1 MNPNFKRIL
10 KKYPCLFILYAFLIC
25 NIIYIFILNKSHFT
39 AYAQNSIPIT
49 SYEELLKIKENPSG
63 NYILMNDLD
72 LSGKNWIPLTFTGTF
87 DGNGHS
93 ILNVTIKE
101 TGTVTRTSYD
111 GNMKTYDTVFCG
123 FFDILEEE
131 AVVSNLNL
139 INIRVDITCDTPCFI
154 GGIAGYMD
162 KSSIKDCTISGNLS
176 LKTTANMF
184 GVGGIA
190 GFGNGTIDRT
200 NADMTLICIDT
211 NKIEKNEQFLGGAYA
226 TGYIGLGDCNVTVN
240 GFVSDYGYVHN
251 GGLVGMFALYP
262 AGTQYTSYI
271 TNNHIEGVISF
282 FEDNEDRRAYCAEY
296 VGEVLNWSY
305 DWGGCTAN
313 FTRDEHYDYD
323 TILLPD
329 MCENP
334 QYNKTV
340 TESSDEQYG
349 YTTYTCSQCGYS
361 YTDNYT
367 LYQSDLKAIED
378 AKKESLA
385 AANPT
390 QASTNSIT
398 NKTDSSQ
405 LNNDTSTDSL
415 KIVICV
421 ITALLILIIITMIIV
436 NIYLR
441 RQRYHKKNYYKKKRR

>member
-1 MNPNFKRIL
+1 MNTYFNHIFKKRS
-10 KKYPCLFILYAFLIC
+10 YLFILSAFLMCSITF
-25 NIIYIFILNKSHFT
+25 IWILNKNDFT
-39 AYAQNSIPIT
+39 AYAQNPTPIT
-49 SYEELLKIKENPSG
+49 SYEDLLKIKDNPSG
-63 NYILMNDLD
+63 DYILMNDLD

-101 TGTVTRTSYD
+101 TGSAIRTSYD

-139 INIRVDITCDTPCFI
+139 INIRVAITCDTPCFI

-176 LKTTANMF
+176 LTTTANMF

-200 NADMTLICIDT
+200 NADMTLICIDN
-211 NKIEKNEQFLGGAYA
+211 NKTEKDEQFLGGAYA
-226 TGYIGLGDCNVTVN
+226 TGYIGLGDCNVKVN
-240 GFVSDYGYVHN
+240 GFVSDHGYVHN

-271 TNNHIEGVISF
+271 TNNHIEGIISF
-282 FEDNEDRRAYCAEY
+282 FEDNTDRRAYCAEY
-296 VGEVLNWSY
+296 VGEVLHWSY

-334 QYNKTV
+334 QYTKTV
-340 TESSDEQYG
+340 TESTDEQYG

-367 LYQSDLKAIED
+367 LYQADLKAIED

-385 AANPT
+385 AANST
-390 QASTNSIT
+390 EATTNSTT
-398 NKTDSSQ
+398 NKDDSTQ
-405 LNNDTSTDSL
+405 LSDNVSTDSL
-415 KIVICV
+415 KIVIYV
-421 ITALLILIIITMIIV
+421 ISALLIFMVITIIIV

-441 RQRYHKKNYYKKKRR
+441 NKRYHQKNHYKKKRR

>member
-1 MNPNFKRIL
+1 MNIYLNRTL
-10 KKYPCLFILYAFLIC
+10 KKHAYLFIFSALLMYSI
-25 NIIYIFILNKSHFT
+25 IFILMLNKNHFIV
-39 AYAQNSIPIT
+39 YAQDSTPIT
-49 SYEELLKIKENPSG
+49 SYDDLLKIKDNPSG
-63 NYILMNDLD
+63 DYILMNDLD

-93 ILNVTIKE
+93 ILNITIKE
-101 TGTVTRTSYD
+101 TGNTIRTSYD

-139 INIRVDITCDTPCFI
+139 VNIRADITCDSPCFI

-176 LKTTANMF
+176 LTTTAKMF

-190 GFGNGTIDRT
+190 GFGNGAIDRT
-200 NADMTLICIDT
+200 NADMTLICIDN
-211 NKIEKNEQFLGGAYA
+211 NKTEKNEQFLGGAYA
-226 TGYIGLGDCNVTVN
+226 TGYIGLDDCNVKIN

-271 TNNHIEGVISF
+271 TNNHIEGIISF

-296 VGEVLNWSY
+296 VGEVLHWSY
-305 DWGGCTAN
+305 DWGGCSAN

-334 QYNKTV
+334 QYTKTV
-340 TESSDEQYG
+340 TESTNEQYG
-349 YTTYTCSQCGYS
+349 YTTYTCSQCGYT

-385 AANPT
+385 AANATESTTSLATNKEDSTTPNDN
-390 QASTNSIT
+390 ASTNS
-398 NKTDSSQ
+398 
-405 LNNDTSTDSL
+405 L
-415 KIVICV
+415 KIVVYV
-421 ITALLILIIITMIIV
+421 ISALLIFMVITIVIV

-441 RQRYHKKNYYKKKRR
+441 NKRYHKKNHYKKKRR

>member
-1 MNPNFKRIL
+1 MNTYLSRIL
-10 KKYPCLFILYAFLIC
+10 KKLSCLLILLVFLIF
-25 NIIYIFILNKSHFT
+25 NIIFIFILNKNHFT
-39 AYAQNSIPIT
+39 AYAQNPTPIT
-49 SYEELLKIKENPSG
+49 SYEDLLKIKDNPSG
-63 NYILMNDLD
+63 DYILMNDLD

-101 TGTVTRTSYD
+101 TGSAIRTSYD

-139 INIRVDITCDTPCFI
+139 INIRADITCDTPCFI

-176 LKTTANMF
+176 LTTTANMF

-200 NADMTLICIDT
+200 NADMTLICIDD
-211 NKIEKNEQFLGGAYA
+211 NKTEKDEQFLGGAYA
-226 TGYIGLGDCNVTVN
+226 AGYIGLGDCNIKVS
-240 GFVSDYGYVHN
+240 GFVSDHGYVHN

-271 TNNHIEGVISF
+271 TNNHIEGIISF
-282 FEDNEDRRAYCAEY
+282 FEDNTDRRAYCAEY
-296 VGEVLNWSY
+296 VGEVLHWSY

-334 QYNKTV
+334 QYTKTV
-340 TESSDEQYG
+340 TESTDDQYG

-367 LYQSDLKAIED
+367 LYQADLKAIED

-385 AANPT
+385 AANST
-390 QASTNSIT
+390 ETTTNSTT
-398 NKTDSSQ
+398 NKDDSTQ
-405 LNNDTSTDSL
+405 LGDNVSTDSL
-415 KIVICV
+415 KIVIYV
-421 ITALLILIIITMIIV
+421 ISALLIFMVITIIIV

-441 RQRYHKKNYYKKKRR
+441 NKRYHQKNHYKKKRR

>member
-1 MNPNFKRIL
+1 M
-10 KKYPCLFILYAFLIC
+10 
-25 NIIYIFILNKSHFT
+25 LNKNHFIV
-39 AYAQNSIPIT
+39 YAQDSTPIT
-49 SYEELLKIKENPSG
+49 SYEDLLKIKDNPSG
-63 NYILMNDLD
+63 DYILMNDLD

-101 TGTVTRTSYD
+101 TGNTIRTSYD

-131 AVVSNLNL
+131 AIVSNLNL
-139 INIRVDITCDTPCFI
+139 VNIRADINCDTPCFI

-162 KSSIKDCTISGNLS
+162 KSSIKDCIISGNLS
-176 LKTTANMF
+176 LTTTAKMF

-190 GFGNGTIDRT
+190 GFGNGAIDRT
-200 NADMTLICIDT
+200 NADMTLICIDN
-211 NKIEKNEQFLGGAYA
+211 NKTEKNEQFLGGAYA
-226 TGYIGLGDCNVTVN
+226 TGYIGLGDCNVNVN

-271 TNNHIEGVISF
+271 TNNHIEGIISF

-296 VGEVLNWSY
+296 VGEVLHWSY
-305 DWGGCTAN
+305 DWGGCSAN

-334 QYNKTV
+334 QYTKTV
-340 TESSDEQYG
+340 TESTDEQYG
-349 YTTYTCSQCGYS
+349 YTTYTCSQCGYT

-385 AANPT
+385 AANAT
-390 QASTNSIT
+390 ESTTSLAT
-398 NKTDSSQ
+398 NKEDSTIS
-405 LNNDTSTDSL
+405 NDNASTDSL
-415 KIVICV
+415 KLVIYV
-421 ITALLILIIITMIIV
+421 ISALLIFMIITIVIV

-441 RQRYHKKNYYKKKRR
+441 NKRYHKKNHYKKKRR

>member
-1 MNPNFKRIL
+1 MNRNFNHIL
-10 KKYPCLFILYAFLIC
+10 KKYSYLFIVSVLFIY
-25 NIIYIFILNKSHFT
+25 NIIFTVILNKNHFT
-39 AYAQNSIPIT
+39 AYAQNSTPIT
-49 SYEELLKIKENPSG
+49 SYEDLLKIKNNPSG
-63 NYILMNDLD
+63 DYILMNDLD

-93 ILNVTIKE
+93 ILNITIKE
-101 TGTVTRTSYD
+101 TGNTIRTSYD

-131 AVVSNLNL
+131 AIVSNLNL
-139 INIRVDITCDTPCFI
+139 VNIRADINCDTPCFI

-176 LKTTANMF
+176 LTTTAKMF

-190 GFGNGTIDRT
+190 GFGNGAIDRT
-200 NADMTLICIDT
+200 NADMTLICIDN
-211 NKIEKNEQFLGGAYA
+211 NKTEKNEQFLGGAYA
-226 TGYIGLGDCNVTVN
+226 TGYIGLGDCNIKVN
-240 GFVSDYGYVHN
+240 GFVSDHGYVHN

-271 TNNHIEGVISF
+271 TNNHIEGIISF
-282 FEDNEDRRAYCAEY
+282 FEDNTDRRAYCAEY

-313 FTRDEHYDYD
+313 FTRDEHDDYD

-334 QYNKTV
+334 QYTKTV
-340 TESSDEQYG
+340 TESTDEQYG
-349 YTTYTCSQCGYS
+349 YTTYTCSQCGYT

-385 AANPT
+385 AANATESTTNLTTNKEDSTTPNDN
-390 QASTNSIT
+390 ASTNS
-398 NKTDSSQ
+398 
-405 LNNDTSTDSL
+405 L
-415 KIVICV
+415 KIVVYV
-421 ITALLILIIITMIIV
+421 ISALLIFMVITIVIV

-441 RQRYHKKNYYKKKRR
+441 NKRYHKKNHYKKKRR

>member
-1 MNPNFKRIL
+1 MNSYFNRTL
-10 KKYPCLFILYAFLIC
+10 KKFSYFYIFSAFLIL
-25 NIIYIFILNKSHFT
+25 NIIFIFIINTGYFT
-39 AYAQNSIPIT
+39 AYAQNSTPIT
-49 SYEELLKIKENPSG
+49 SYEDLLKIKDNPSG
-63 NYILMNDLD
+63 DYILMNDLD
-72 LSGKNWIPLTFTGTF
+72 LSGKNWVPLTFTGTF

-101 TGTVTRTSYD
+101 TGNATRTSYD
-111 GNMKTYDTVFCG
+111 GNMKTYDTMFCG

-139 INIRVDITCDTPCFI
+139 INIRADITCDMPCFV

-162 KSSIKDCTISGNLS
+162 KSSVKDCTISGNLS
-176 LKTTANMF
+176 LKTTAKMF

-200 NADMTLICIDT
+200 NADMTLICIDN
-211 NKIEKNEQFLGGAYA
+211 NKTEKNEQFLGGAYA
-226 TGYIGLGDCNVTVN
+226 TGYIGLDNCNVTIN

-271 TNNHIEGVISF
+271 TNNHIEGIISF
-282 FEDNEDRRAYCAEY
+282 FEANEDRRAYCAEY
-296 VGEVLNWSY
+296 VGEVLHWSY

-313 FTRDEHYDYD
+313 FTRDERYDYD

-334 QYNKTV
+334 QYTKTV
-340 TESSDEQYG
+340 TESTDEQYG
-349 YTTYTCSQCGYS
+349 YTTYTCSQCGYT
-361 YTDNYT
+361 YTDHYT
-367 LYQSDLKAIED
+367 LYQADLKAIED

-390 QASTNSIT
+390 ESTTNSTT
-398 NKTDSSQ
+398 NNEDSTTSSD
-405 LNNDTSTDSL
+405 NTSTDSL
-415 KIVICV
+415 KIVIYV
-421 ITALLILIIITMIIV
+421 ISALLIFMVITIV
-436 NIYLR
+436 IANIYLR
-441 RQRYHKKNYYKKKRR
+441 NKRYYKKNHYKKKRR